1 DGRPET
7 DHVLGDAHPEQ
18 LGGNQVPDLVQRD
31 RHRQAHADDHDP
43 QREQRHAHRA
53 DSWTIRVRAAARAQ
67 SSTARTPSTPA
78 EAAGRGRA
86 GSSRTADSR
95 PTMAGKVVSS
105 TGSKVQLWAVEKS
118 RAAASPGSFSGWASA
133 QPIAWRMSGG
143 LAWAM
148 VEPSI
153 RVAIEWTM
161 DCGWTT
167 TSTRCSGRS
176 NRKQ

>member
-1 DGRPET
+1 
-7 DHVLGDAHPEQ
+7 
-18 LGGNQVPDLVQRD
+18 
-31 RHRQAHADDHDP
+31 
-43 QREQRHAHRA
+43 
-53 DSWTIRVRAAARAQ
+53 
-67 SSTARTPSTPA
+67 
-78 EAAGRGRA
+78 
-86 GSSRTADSR
+86 
-95 PTMAGKVVSS
+95 MAGKVVSS

-176 NRKQ
+176 NRKQASITSRALLTRVAELVVITGPIAQVGWARACSGSISASWSRVRPRKGPPEAVTTSRSTCSGRTRAEERRVGKEGRSQGGRYTEKRHGGQGGAEDG